1 MEMLYRI
8 APAADVRT
16 AANQGYFES
25 ADLAA
30 EGFIHCSFLHQ
41 VLGVSRRHYAGQ
53 QNLVLFSIDPAAVE
67 SEIRVENTSGGTE
80 LYPHIYGR
88 VPWAAVE
95 QVYADT
101 YDEAG
106 LFCLPME
113 LRAEAIGDG
122 ANLSDE

>member
-8 APAADVRT
+8 APATDVE
-16 AANQGYFES
+16 AAKAQGYFES

-41 VLGVSRRHYAGQ
+41 VMGVSRRHYAGQ
-53 QNLVLFSIDPAAVE
+53 QGLILFSIDPTAVAC
-67 SEIRVENTSGGTE
+67 EIRVENTSGGTE

-88 VPWAAVE
+88 VPWAAVM

-101 YDEAG
+101 YDLAG
-106 LFCLPME
+106 MFVLPAE
-113 LRAEAIGDG
+113 LR
-122 ANLSDE
+122 

>member
-8 APAADVRT
+8 AAAADVQ
-16 AANQGYFES
+16 AAEAQGWFES

-41 VLGVSRRHYAGQ
+41 VMGVSHRYYAGQ
-53 QNLVLFSIDPAAVE
+53 PGLVLFSIDPAAVDC
-67 SEIRVENTSGGTE
+67 EIRVENTSGGTA

-88 VPWAAVE
+88 VPWTAVK
-95 QVYADT
+95 QVYKDT

-106 LFCLPME
+106 KFQLPVE
-113 LRAEAIGDG
+113 LR
-122 ANLSDE
+122 